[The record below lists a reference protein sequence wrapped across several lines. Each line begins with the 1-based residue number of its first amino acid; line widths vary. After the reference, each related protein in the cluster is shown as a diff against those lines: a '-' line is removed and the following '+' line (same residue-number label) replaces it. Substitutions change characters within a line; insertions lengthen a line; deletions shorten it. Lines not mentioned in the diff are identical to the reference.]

1 MFIRS
6 DLEKAIKNKFGL
18 EKFVYKGTGKNTFND
33 FDLLM
38 FDTDKGTIAI
48 ELGFYKNYYYIY
60 KIKELPKQPELF
72 FRVRTDISSLYTF
85 DDQTYLK
92 VNDDITEFPG
102 KAFDFTQELVLLAL
116 ENET

>member
-1 MFIRS
+1 MFIRK
-6 DLEKAIKNKFGL
+6 DLEEAIKNKFGI
-18 EKFVYKGTGKNTFND
+18 EKFVYKGIGKNTFND
-33 FDLLM
+33 FSLLL
-38 FDTDKGTIAI
+38 FDTNKGAIAI

-92 VNDDITEFPG
+92 VNDDVTMFQG

>member
-1 MFIRS
+1 MFIRT
-6 DLEKAIKNKFGL
+6 DLEEAIKDKFGIK
-18 EKFVYKGTGKNTFND
+18 KFTYKGIGKNTFND
-33 FDLLM
+33 FSLLL
-38 FDTDKGTIAI
+38 FDTDKGALAI

-92 VNDDITEFPG
+92 VNNDIMMFQG